1 MKYIKL
7 FKDTLEF
14 METLTDEQAGQIFK
28 AIIDYS
34 NDKKTSLDGNK
45 DLKRKKAMVFEFKDI
60 MRLKGNDLLHT
71 KHSAPP
77 KKRNAICKNIT

>member
-7 FKDTLEF
+7 FKDTLEV

-34 NDKKTSLDGNK
+34 NDKKTSLDGIMN
-45 DLKRKKAMVFEFKDI
+45 AVFFQYKQQ
-60 MRLKGNDLLHT
+60 
-71 KHSAPP
+71 
-77 KKRNAICKNIT
+77 